1 VKIDL
6 AGDDM
11 GEITERLAEFTTK
24 TQFDDL
30 PTDIVH
36 ETKRLLLDT
45 VGIALSG
52 HLQDK
57 GRIAGELAKRLGGP
71 PEATVIGTNQ
81 RVSCANAAFANG
93 ESANAL
99 DCDAFCS
106 SHAPPAVI
114 AASLALAE
122 STQASGKDLIL
133 AVALGSEIAERVM
146 SALRGGWSIIESGPK
161 KGTIQWGDIWP
172 GQANIALGAAA
183 GACKIINVNQEIM
196 ANAIGLAG
204 YLCPPNTA
212 RKFFDTVGA
221 KMCKYGISGW
231 QAQSGVTAALLAQIG
246 FTGDTDIFEGEYG
259 FWKYTGANEWRAERV
274 VEDIGGE
281 WKWKQH
287 LNYKQYPCGG

>member
-1 VKIDL
+1 
-6 AGDDM
+6 M
-11 GEITERLAEFTTK
+11 GEITERLADFATK

-45 VGIALSG
+45 IGIALSG

-71 PEATVIGTNQ
+71 PEATVIGTSH

-106 SHAPPAVI
+106 SHAPPVVV
-114 AASLALAE
+114 AAPLALAE
-122 STQASGKDLIL
+122 STQASCKDLIL
-133 AVALGSEIAERVM
+133 AIALGSEIAERVTL
-146 SALRGGWSIIESGPK
+146 ALSGGMAGLMLIIDSGPE
-161 KGTIQWGDIWP
+161 KGTIQWGDIWH
-172 GQANIALGAAA
+172 GQASITFGAAV
-183 GACKIINVNQEIM
+183 GASKIMNVNQEKM

-212 RKFFDTVGA
+212 RKFFDTAGA
-221 KMCKYGISGW
+221 RMCKYGLSGW

-246 FTGDTDIFEGEYG
+246 FTGDTDVFEGEYC
-259 FWKYTGANEWRAERV
+259 FWKYTGANEWKSERV
-274 VEDIGGE
+274 AEDLGGE
-281 WKWKQH
+281 WKWKQR
-287 LNYKQYPCGG
+287 LTYKQYPCGG